1 MVQHNM
7 RKIGTITAA
16 IGLIYYGIWL
26 AARNIEPQIANYIF
40 KFWPAILII
49 LGVEI
54 LLTTRDEEGRKN
66 GFNVGII
73 FVILLFLFTNIFY
86 GVPAGIKSI
95 VSKFNYDSN
104 IFDSDINFNLKSINV
119 SKSVSLQNKKFYF
132 ETNNGKIDIKRSE
145 DGNIKADLEVYVDKD
160 SNINSYDIKDSGS
173 SDKINFDIGESYVKK
188 VEGTLYIPDGIDAE
202 INVNNLSINSDDDLK
217 STKFNIKSNNGK
229 YDFSSGAELNLEF
242 SNGAVNLKD
251 IKTVYLKGNNASFK
265 LNGDIE
271 NIDIQNNNGA
281 ININNNICNN
291 VNIKSDNSAIR
302 LDTQDRNISADLSIN
317 LGECSFNGD
326 KVNKGEIEK
335 TTGDGSHKVKISAS
349 LGSIKVTSQE

>member
-1 MVQHNM
+1 M
-7 RKIGTITAA
+7 RKIGTVTAA

-26 AARNIEPQIANYIF
+26 AARNIQPQTADYIF
-40 KFWPAILII
+40 KFWPAIFII
-49 LGVEI
+49 LGIEI
-54 LLTTRDEEGRKN
+54 LIGTKEADLKRK
-66 GFNVGII
+66 GFNIGII

-86 GVPAGIKSI
+86 GVPAGIKNI
-95 VSKFNYDSN
+95 ASKFNYDGN

-119 SKSVSLQNKKFYF
+119 SKSASFQDKKFYF
-132 ETNNGKIDIKRSE
+132 KTNNGKIDIKRSD
-145 DGNIKADLEVYVDKD
+145 DGNVKADLEVYVDRD
-160 SNINSYDIKDSGS
+160 SNINNYDIKDSGS
-173 SDKINFDIGESYVKK
+173 SDSVKFDIEESYVKK
-188 VEGTLYIPDGIDAE
+188 VTGTLYIPDGSDIQID
-202 INVNNLSINSDDDLK
+202 VNNLSINSDDDFK
-217 STKFNIKSNNGK
+217 NTKFNIKSNNGK
-229 YDFSSGAELNLEF
+229 YDFSSGAELNLDF

-291 VNIKSDNSAIR
+291 VNIKSDNSSIR

-317 LGECSFNGD
+317 LGECSFNGE
-326 KVNKGEIEK
+326 KINKGEIEK